1 MAERLSMRTGSD
13 GRVRVVVASEFDLAV
28 EEPFVALVAEQL
40 AASDGRL
47 LVDLGAVE
55 FIDSSGVRALLRVHL
70 DHPDRVE
77 LVDVPEPVRRVLTIA
92 GLDKFLVDGTD
103 G

>member
-1 MAERLSMRTGSD
+1 MAERWSVRTEAD
-13 GRVRVVVASEFDLAV
+13 GRVRIVVASDFDLAV

-40 AASDGRL
+40 AAGHRRV

-55 FIDSSGVRALLRVHL
+55 FIDSSGVRALLRVHI
-70 DHPDRVE
+70 DHPHQIE
-77 LVDVPEPVRRVLTIA
+77 LVDVPEVVTWVLRVA
-92 GLDKFLVDGTD
+92 GLDRVLVDGDD